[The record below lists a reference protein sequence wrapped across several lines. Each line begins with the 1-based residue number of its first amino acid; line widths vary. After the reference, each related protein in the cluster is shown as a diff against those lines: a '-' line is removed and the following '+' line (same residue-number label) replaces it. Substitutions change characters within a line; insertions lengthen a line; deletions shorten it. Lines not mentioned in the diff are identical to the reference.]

1 MSINLEKLEVS
12 GNISLVKPAYVALMS
27 PLKMT
32 HGGVEPGFA
41 DLKTRLVVLA

>member
-1 MSINLEKLEVS
+1 MSIDLEKLEIS
-12 GNISLVKPAYVALMS
+12 GYVPLVDPADIALMG